1 YGSRRCRGALP
12 RHLVGHGLFS
22 RKAKRKRYRLFLS
35 CDGNRTHNGAT
46 QRIFVQ
52 YLFKASALEVNR
64 YIQLAR
70 EGDQQAFTYLLDKY
84 WNEVYG
90 FILKRVENEAD
101 AEDITIETFAKAFD
115 KIAVYNPEYQ
125 FNTWLIAI
133 AKNVHI

>member
-1 YGSRRCRGALP
+1 
-12 RHLVGHGLFS
+12 
-22 RKAKRKRYRLFLS
+22 
-35 CDGNRTHNGAT
+35 
-46 QRIFVQ
+46 
-52 YLFKASALEVNR
+52 LEVNR

-115 KIAVYNPEYQ
+115 KIAVYNP
-125 FNTWLIAI
+125 
-133 AKNVHI
+133 